1 MAKTPTNEVPASG
14 TRQER
19 LLFSEI
25 NRHYTMANEDLVIR
39 RREFNKRDITFRS
52 YIDKANWPYR
62 SLVVDNRSFTA
73 LIEKQARLLA
83 NKPAGRMLPRESG
96 DELGARINNELL
108 SFQWDDNERVDN
120 MSMLQ
125 KWSLMDLNARKY
137 GASFAL
143 SKWHYETFK
152 SNDKKKVFYDGPN
165 FKPLNNRDCLP
176 NPSYSSIKNWFQVRD
191 YNTLQEMENVN
202 DASRSKPIYKNLDLL
217 KRALS
222 QESNEGTGDQRS
234 SNYVNYD
241 KSLKGIPDYLGRDPA
256 FKTLEVV
263 TEYRRDR
270 WITFAPRHGV
280 ILRDI
285 PNPYNHGQIPIVML
299 RYYVVDGDLYGL
311 SELEPVE
318 KLQNA
323 INALICQYLDAI
335 NMALYSPLK
344 VRSTGGAV
352 QMHTLEFGP
361 GKKWLMSDPAS
372 DVMPHVSSIAGIREF
387 GETYR
392 FLVSAMQE
400 TLGESSEGVSNLA
413 PGMGNKTA
421 TEIRDSAGSRT
432 VRDKMSQNLLGDA
445 IKKQMMFWYKM
456 NQQFLFANPQERT
469 KILRIVGPEALEYFQ
484 KMGLDKMH
492 VPNEVQD
499 AIAQTDT
506 SGVNMNMRDFEK
518 PLFPVKKGKGMVPK
532 MTMEPGSRM
541 GTLLVEPEDLS
552 GDYDYIPDV
561 KSMEI
566 PDTAQALQY
575 RTQFLQT
582 VTSPAVQSELSKS
595 GHKINLKKLLE
606 DMLEDEN
613 MKDAGQY
620 FEKIE
625 QQEEQKPEV
634 KLYENIQYR
643 DAPPD
648 IKRQIE
654 AQAGLEPSK
663 MGDLEVIDQA
673 GVQPNQAGAGGLPQG
688 GAGADLNGAAG
699 LPGGFPPVS
708 QGQAPGIVS

>member
-25 NRHYTMANEDLVIR
+25 NRHYTMANEDLIIR

-96 DELGARINNELL
+96 DEIGARINNELL

-143 SKWHYETFK
+143 TKWHYETFK
-152 SNDKKKVFYDGPN
+152 ANDKKKVFYDGPN
-165 FKPLNNRDCLP
+165 FRPLNNRDCLP

-222 QESNEGTGDQRS
+222 SESNEGTGDQRS
-234 SNYVNYD
+234 SNYINYD

-361 GKKWLMSDPAS
+361 GKKWLMQDPAS

-400 TLGESSEGVSNLA
+400 TLGESSEGVSNLS

-421 TEIRDSAGSRT
+421 TEIRDSAGART

-484 KMGLDKMH
+484 KMGLNKMH
-492 VPNEVQD
+492 VPEKVQD

-506 SGVNMNMRDFEK
+506 SGVNINMRDFEQ
-518 PLFPVKKGKGMVPK
+518 PMFPVKKGKGMVPK
-532 MTMEPGSRM
+532 MTVEPGSRM
-541 GTLLVEPEDLS
+541 GTLLVEPDDLS
-552 GDYDYIPDV
+552 GDYDYIADV

-625 QQEEQKPEV
+625 QQEEQKPDV
-634 KLYENIQYR
+634 KLYENIQYK
-643 DAPPD
+643 DTPPD
-648 IKRQIE
+648 IRRQIE

-663 MGDLEVIDQA
+663 MGDLEVMNQS
-673 GVQPNQAGAGGLPQG
+673 GVKLNQAGAGGLPQG
-688 GAGADLNGAAG
+688 GASADLNGAAG
-699 LPGGFPPVS
+699 IPGGFPPIS
-708 QGQAPGIVS
+708 QGQAPGVIS